1 MNKTAVNS
9 STASIAGFLLAWRPV
24 SKTFSILPREL
35 SSNSRNVAVKRNVSR
50 HNTKNRKMIAR
61 IALIVL
67 ALIMNYFVLDIYFET
82 KNTPQAIGGT
92 MYMLL
97 FWIIT
102 MIIAICTCYFT
113 GFKKLTKT
121 DFVLLSLC
129 TPLSSMIVILLS

>member
-1 MNKTAVNS
+1 
-9 STASIAGFLLAWRPV
+9 
-24 SKTFSILPREL
+24 
-35 SSNSRNVAVKRNVSR
+35 
-50 HNTKNRKMIAR
+50 MIAR